1 MKAEA
6 MFISRFD
13 DDEDPSEIMGGRV
26 AKPHAFPWYLLIP
39 LLKKNFLS
47 VLRQFP
53 TNYLTLIGLTE
64 ALFVM
69 IHQIQTRIFFILKQP
84 YITVS
89 QTLVLHFIH
98 FSYE

>member
-26 AKPHAFPWYLLIP
+26 AKPHAFPWYHLIP
-39 LLKKNFLS
+39 LLKKNFKS

-53 TNYLTLIGLTE
+53 TNCLPSIGLTE
-64 ALFVM
+64 ALYVM
-69 IHQIQTRIFFILKQP
+69 IHHYTPAIFLF
-84 YITVS
+84 
-89 QTLVLHFIH
+89 
-98 FSYE
+98 